1 MRLKKY
7 NKKKRSK
14 TSSNKKSG
22 DQISNKNKLK
32 SNVEGLN

>member
-7 NKKKRSK
+7 NKKKSK

>member
-7 NKKKRSK
+7 NKKRSK
-14 TSSNKKSG
+14 TSSNKRNE